1 MPTSRSLGYAALAK
15 SRYLNELSA
24 EAMDA
29 LITLNEASPSHH
41 STLDVWQ
48 LGGALSRVPPQNTAF
63 GDRSA
68 PYLIGIEANWE
79 RPEDDA
85 ACIEWGRE
93 VFRVLEPFSSDR
105 EYFNFPGLYEDGD
118 QSVRDTF
125 GANLGRLQSV
135 KRKYDPDNLFRLN
148 HNITARLRTCDFL
161 VSYDPFPGRSVGPIG
176 GTGPHS
182 EGGSVSPTSGQ
193 PLVRLEAVS
202 KSYGSGS
209 SKLDVLDQIAL
220 DLPQGETTSL
230 VGRSGSGKSTLLS
243 LIAGLMRP
251 DTGHIYIGGHQM
263 DQLDDNGRASL
274 RAERIGFVLQSDN
287 LIPFLTAVENVELA
301 LGFASGRRPT
311 ARARELLVD
320 LGLGHRM
327 DHLPRQLSGGE
338 SQRVAVAVAL
348 ANEPDLLLADEVVG
362 QLDSTT
368 AADVMEMIFTAS
380 RERNLTVL
388 YVTHDEQL
396 ARQADRSLRL
406 TDHKVVRA

>member
-1 MPTSRSLGYAALAK
+1 M
-15 SRYLNELSA
+15 
-24 EAMDA
+24 
-29 LITLNEASPSHH
+29 
-41 STLDVWQ
+41 
-48 LGGALSRVPPQNTAF
+48 
-63 GDRSA
+63 
-68 PYLIGIEANWE
+68 
-79 RPEDDA
+79 
-85 ACIEWGRE
+85 
-93 VFRVLEPFSSDR
+93 
-105 EYFNFPGLYEDGD
+105 
-118 QSVRDTF
+118 
-125 GANLGRLQSV
+125 
-135 KRKYDPDNLFRLN
+135 
-148 HNITARLRTCDFL
+148 
-161 VSYDPFPGRSVGPIG
+161 
-176 GTGPHS
+176 
-182 EGGSVSPTSGQ
+182 SPTSGQ

-209 SKLDVLDQIAL
+209 SKLDVLDQVAL

-243 LIAGLMRP
+243 LVAGLMRP

-301 LGFASGRRPT
+301 LEFASGQRPT

-380 RERNLTVL
+380 RERSLTVL